1 MIETSLE
8 NEEEEEKEEWILK
21 NICQEE
27 TRFDKGLA
35 RARTQRLHLVS
46 GSLVFLVKGVENP
59 LEQRV
64 SFYIQP
70 RRWMEKKRRRRDIDR
85 KIGRKR
91 EISANHPV

>member
-1 MIETSLE
+1 MDF
-8 NEEEEEKEEWILK
+8 EKRR

-59 LEQRV
+59 FEQRI

-70 RRWMEKKRRRRDIDR
+70 RRRKKKKKERYRSKNWKEERDI
-85 KIGRKR
+85 G
-91 EISANHPV
+91 ESSCVAA

>member
-1 MIETSLE
+1 M
-8 NEEEEEKEEWILK
+8 K

-70 RRWMEKKRRRRDIDR
+70 RRWMEKK
-85 KIGRKR
+85 KKEG
-91 EISANHPV
+91 EISIEKLEGRERYRRIMLCSRVSKRGNN